1 MPDRT
6 YIATP
11 LEILTEIPEKCPQK
25 RSLRGNQRDQLP
37 RRSEARTLLL
47 PYNPKSAAA
56 IPCKGLNEDP

>member
-47 PYNPKSAAA
+47 PSRAKTGGA
-56 IPCKGLNEDP
+56 IRRTPLNEDP

>member
-37 RRSEARTLLL
+37 RRER
-47 PYNPKSAAA
+47 KQGVQFAAH
-56 IPCKGLNEDP
+56 P